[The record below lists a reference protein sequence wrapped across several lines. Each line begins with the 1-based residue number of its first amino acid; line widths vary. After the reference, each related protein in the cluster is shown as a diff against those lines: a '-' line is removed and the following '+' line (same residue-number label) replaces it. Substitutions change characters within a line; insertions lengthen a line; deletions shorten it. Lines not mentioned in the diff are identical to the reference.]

1 MAADSKEQFIP
12 IDNSIKLSFIYLF
25 MAWTIIIVGIITW
38 SYYQLREETHI
49 LAYKEANKSYEKD
62 LMFRYWTTMHGGVYV
77 PITDS
82 TQPNPYLNIVDRD
95 IVTPSGK
102 KYTLMNPAYMTRQ
115 INELSR
121 QKFNILSNITSLNP
135 IRPLNK
141 ADAWESKALASFER
155 GDKEFYGLDTIRGT
169 EYYRFMAPL
178 VTTAGCLK
186 CHAVQGYKLGDNR
199 GGLST
204 AVTWSKYSEAFRSQL
219 HSILIGYGILWILGL
234 LGINVVRTR
243 FVMYIVERKKAENIQ
258 NKLIEELRLS
268 KEEIEEN
275 LFRRNQLVVELTD
288 TKEQLESANAA
299 KDKFFSIIAHDLK
312 NPLGSFRSML
322 DLLVEHYNTFEE
334 QERKDFLT
342 MMKDSSTQLYNLL
355 ENLLEWSRSQRGL
368 IKFNPNDTDLRMLAQ
383 NSITVLRLQADKKQI
398 KLVNNIPSGSVA
410 FADENLISTVIR
422 NLMSNAIKFTREGG
436 EITVGVINSSTDST
450 TCYIKDSGIGMN
462 ESIKAKLFRID
473 DTITNRGTAD
483 EAGTGLGLILCKE
496 FIEMHGGKI
505 WAESEVGSGS
515 TFYFTLPVAK
525 SSRTNSGI

>member
-12 IDNSIKLSFIYLF
+12 IDNSIKLSFMYLF
-25 MAWTIIIVGIITW
+25 MAWTIIIAGIIAW
-38 SYYQLREETHI
+38 SYYQLREETHT

-82 TQPNPYLNIVDRD
+82 TQPNPYLKIVDRE
-95 IVTPSGK
+95 ITTPSGK

-121 QKFNILSNITSLNP
+121 QRFNILSNITSLNP

-141 ADAWESKALASFER
+141 ADEWETKALASFER
-155 GDKEFYGLDTIRGT
+155 GYKEFYGIDTIRGT

-186 CHAVQGYKLGDNR
+186 CHAVQGYKLGDIR

-204 AVTWSKYSEAFRSQL
+204 AVPWAKYDKAFESQL
-219 HSILIGYGILWILGL
+219 HSILIGYGILWLLGIF
-234 LGINVVRTR
+234 GINVVRTR
-243 FVMYIVERKKAENIQ
+243 FVLYIVERKKAENIQ
-258 NKLIEELRLS
+258 NKLLEELRLS
-268 KEEIEEN
+268 KEEIEES
-275 LFRRNQLVVELTD
+275 LFSRNQLVEELID

-322 DLLVEHYNTFEE
+322 NLLVDQYNIFEE
-334 QERKDFLT
+334 QERKEFLT
-342 MMKDSSTQLYNLL
+342 VMKDSSAQLYNLL

-368 IKFNPNDTDLRMLAQ
+368 IKFNPNDTDLKMLAQ

-398 KLVNNIPSGSVA
+398 KLVNNIPSGTKV

-422 NLMSNAIKFTREGG
+422 NLISNAIKFTLEGG
-436 EITVGVINSSTDST
+436 EITAGIINESVDSI
-450 TCYIKDSGIGMN
+450 TCYIKDSGVGMN
-462 ESIKAKLFRID
+462 QAIKAKLFRID
-473 DTITNRGTAD
+473 DTITSKGTAD

-496 FIEMHGGKI
+496 FIEMHGGTI
-505 WAESEVGSGS
+505 WVESELDKGS
-515 TFYFTLPVAK
+515 TFYFSLPI
-525 SSRTNSGI
+525 NHN